1 VTPPSVSRV
10 VCLRHAEAEINA
22 ERRFSSEIPGTPLT
36 DLGRQQAA
44 ATGLALVDEGLAHI
58 YSSPLLRA
66 RQTAEIVGAVVEREV
81 TVLDGLREVGLG
93 AREGTPGTNM
103 EFFQHPAFQAWI
115 RGDDLSPSFEGGE
128 TGTDVVDRM
137 RESLDAIADEHAGD
151 TAAIVSHGGC
161 LVAGLLHLCGN
172 LGYADVERGVP
183 GNGTAIVVE
192 RRDGVWS
199 CLSWPTV
206 VHH

>member
-1 VTPPSVSRV
+1 MTSPPVSRV
-10 VCLRHAEAEINA
+10 ICLRHAEAEINVQ
-22 ERRFSSEIPGTPLT
+22 RRFSSEIPGTPLT
-36 DLGRQQAA
+36 DLGREQAA
-44 ATGLALVDEGLAHI
+44 ATGLALVDEGVAHV

-66 RQTAEIVGAVVEREV
+66 RQTAEIVGTAVSREV

-93 AREGTPGTNM
+93 TREGTPGTNM

-128 TGTDVVDRM
+128 TGTDVVSRM
-137 RESLDAIADEHAGD
+137 RESLDAIADEHVGG

-161 LVAGLLHLCGN
+161 LVAGLLHLCAN

-183 GNGTAIVVE
+183 GNGTVIVLE
-192 RRDGVWS
+192 RRDGEWS

>member
-1 VTPPSVSRV
+1 MTSPSVSRV
-10 VCLRHAEAEINA
+10 ICLRHAEAEINVQ
-22 ERRFSSEIPGTPLT
+22 RRFSSEIPGTPLT
-36 DLGRQQAA
+36 DLGREQAA
-44 ATGLALVDEGLAHI
+44 ATGLALVAEGVAHV

-66 RQTAEIVGAVVEREV
+66 RQTAEIVGAAVNREV

-93 AREGTPGTNM
+93 AREGTPGTNT

-115 RGDDLSPSFEGGE
+115 RGDDLAPSFEGGE
-128 TGTDVVDRM
+128 TGTDVVSRM
-137 RESLDAIADEHAGD
+137 RESLDAIADEHLGGT
-151 TAAIVSHGGC
+151 TAMVSHGGC
-161 LVAGLLHLCGN
+161 LVAGLLHLCAN

-192 RRDGVWS
+192 RRDGEWS